1 MDHELEQQIRELAYG
16 LWQSAER
23 PYWVALEY
31 WLMAEKMVLE
41 MIIATSDGAMWMQ
54 TAQTTDATP
63 VDRADDHGPS
73 SA

>member
-1 MDHELEQQIRELAYG
+1 MDHEQEQRIRELAYG

-41 MIIATSDGAMWMQ
+41 MIIATSGSALWAK
-54 TAQTTDATP
+54 TAPLTDVTSD
-63 VDRADDHGPS
+63 DRADGEGP
-73 SA
+73 APE